1 MNKDLKSY
9 LTRICIPAVAVAIGG
24 VALLWNDY
32 SRKQRESERWLRGPT
47 ARIDRYSS
55 DLYRALKEESE
66 IRKLQGV
73 LGAMYEEESPR
84 VRSAFIWC
92 KGKGTVWETG
102 ESFSLKANKKWRA
115 QGRKN
120 PDKPVTG
127 APRGWDWLREAKP
140 PKSAA
145 IAWVRLKNYVVGL
158 VVDMREYPTGGD
170 PIVAFLGSFCILA
183 LLAATLATGGWWLLR
198 SAHKAREESERKTTF
213 IDNLSHELK
222 IPLAVVRM
230 KTERLLAGKVTD
242 PEKLRAAYQTI
253 ADENGEVIRQVD
265 DLLDLVRTGKGTR
278 RYSRTSFDLNLVAHE
293 AATALRDRFSPDGL
307 EVRLAD
313 GNVLVNADPDTV
325 RQIVRNLLDNAA
337 KYAAAKGPVEIA
349 VRRDGGRATVTVSD
363 RGDGIPPDQRE
374 RIFERFYRIDND
386 LTRTTGGTGIG
397 LCLARCFAR
406 DMGGDVTVSA
416 RPGGGSVFTL
426 ELPEE
431 THG

>member
-1 MNKDLKSY
+1 MQQLARDLRFY
-9 LTRICIPAVAVAIGG
+9 CAFIVLPAVVLTVGGVLLLHLEFARAQEGVAEARHERGESYARSLHQTLKDKTSLSDRMAVLDGLLEDEDRMMGAFVWRKGEGVLWQDRLPAAVA
-24 VALLWNDY
+24 A
-32 SRKQRESERWLRGPT
+32 
-47 ARIDRYSS
+47 
-55 DLYRALKEESE
+55 
-66 IRKLQGV
+66 
-73 LGAMYEEESPR
+73 
-84 VRSAFIWC
+84 
-92 KGKGTVWETG
+92 
-102 ESFSLKANKKWRA
+102 SLKPDMRWPAR
-115 QGRKN
+115 RKS
-120 PDKPVTG
+120 G
-127 APRGWDWLREAKP
+127 FSSPRGWFVPADEP
-140 PKSAA
+140 EAA
-145 IAWVRLKNYVVGL
+145 ISWTRLGGNEVAGL
-158 VVDMREYPTGGD
+158 LIDMRDDLVEGD
-170 PIVAFLGSFCILA
+170 LFVLFVASACFVLFLFAS
-183 LLAATLATGGWWLLR
+183 LAAGGLLLVR
-198 SAHKAREESERKTTF
+198 AARRARLESARKTTF

-242 PEKLRAAYQTI
+242 PGKLRAAYQTI

-278 RYSRTSFDLNLVAHE
+278 RYACRSFDLNLVVHE
-293 AATALRDRFSPDGL
+293 AATAMRDRFSPNGL
-307 EVRLAD
+307 AVKLAD
-313 GNVLVNADPDTV
+313 GNVRVNADPDAV

-337 KYAAAKGPVEIA
+337 KYAASKGPVEIE
-349 VRRDGGRATVTVSD
+349 VSHGEGRATVTVSD

-406 DMGGDVTVSA
+406 DMGGDVSVYA